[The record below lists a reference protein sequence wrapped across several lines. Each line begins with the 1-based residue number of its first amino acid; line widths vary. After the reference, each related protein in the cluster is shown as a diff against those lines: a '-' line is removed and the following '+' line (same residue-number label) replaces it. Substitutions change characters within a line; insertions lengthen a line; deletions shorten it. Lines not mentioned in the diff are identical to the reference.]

1 MASNK
6 LGCGDL
12 EPTIPNFFRLRNAKN
27 SCDDYGD
34 NDNDDYDDNGYGD
47 KGNSDDDDVEDKN
60 VIVDAKQTDHFL
72 FRLNL
77 FTIF

>member
-1 MASNK
+1 MINSTEWGSNK

-27 SCDDYGD
+27 SCDDY
-34 NDNDDYDDNGYGD
+34 DDNGYGNN
-47 KGNSDDDDVEDKN
+47 GNSDDDDVEDKN

>member
-27 SCDDYGD
+27 GC
-34 NDNDDYDDNGYGD
+34 DDYDDNGYGD

>member
-1 MASNK
+1 MGSNK
-6 LGCGDL
+6 LGSGDL

-27 SCDDYGD
+27 SCDDY
-34 NDNDDYDDNGYGD
+34 DDNGFGD
-47 KGNSDDDDVEDKN
+47 KGNSDGDYVEDKN